1 MDMVAN
7 SMKGERKSGEI
18 KIGLITFYMLLSMK
32 YPELKPHIS
41 ELAQFIAK
49 DLDLNASQVD
59 EYQLLIWFNCG
70 ISRLEK
76 MDFFSIIGFQEL
88 TTIYFWQDIISR
100 LTENRVHLPDS
111 FGSYKL
117 FEWNIEPPPER
128 FVDNLLLLDVV
139 GPYLLGY
146 SSAISCYVCI
156 WSIIIWGMAYLEEG
170 TIASYNPVDSV
181 VTEQELQPLQN

>member
-1 MDMVAN
+1 MPKEAMIAVYLQR
-7 SMKGERKSGEI
+7 GET

-49 DLDLNASQVD
+49 DLDLNGSQV
-59 EYQLLIWFNCG
+59 QLRNFTSRENGTLIRWAIFPAESNDY
-70 ISRLEK
+70 ISNATA
-76 MDFFSIIGFQEL
+76 M
-88 TTIYFWQDIISR
+88 DIISR

-128 FVDNLLLLDVV
+128 TWWDRNYWVIVVAFLVMFVFGVLSYGAWLIWRRRREHLLV
-139 GPYLLGY
+139 
-146 SSAISCYVCI
+146 
-156 WSIIIWGMAYLEEG
+156 
-170 TIASYNPVDSV
+170 SYKPVDSV
-181 VTEQELQPLQN
+181 VAEQELQPLQNL